1 MNQSQINGWILQI
14 QQLGTTVGAN
24 VLVAIIIFLV
34 GRWAVNFL
42 HRMVRRVMLKA
53 ELDPTLI
60 SFVTNSIYYV
70 GWIMLGIAIMTQLGI
85 QTTSLVA
92 MIGAAGISIG
102 LALQGA
108 LANVAAGLLLIAFR
122 PFRVGDWIEGA
133 GVSGIV
139 EEIQLL
145 TTIVRGLDNK
155 TIIIPN
161 GSLMAGNITNNSSK
175 GMLRVDMVVKVAPY
189 SDVNKVK
196 SIIDKILQDQPL
208 VLSSPDPTIGVLSW
222 TERSV
227 DFAVRPW
234 TRPENYA
241 SVHFQVQEKLKKI
254 FDEEEIK
261 VPLL

>member
-24 VLVAIIIFLV
+24 ALVAIVIFLV

-145 TTIVRGLDNK
+145 TTIMRGPDNK
-155 TIIIPN
+155 TVIIPN
-161 GSLMAGNITNNSSK
+161 GTLMAGNITNNSAK

-196 SIIDKILQDQPL
+196 TLIDKILQDQPL
-208 VLSSPDPTIGVLSW
+208 VLSSPDPTIGVLNW
-222 TERSV
+222 TERSI

-241 SVHFQVQEKLKKI
+241 NVHFQVQENLRKI
-254 FDEEEIK
+254 FDQEEIK

>member
-14 QQLGTTVGAN
+14 QALGINIGINILYAI
-24 VLVAIIIFLV
+24 VAFVV

-42 HRMVRRVMLKA
+42 HRFARRVMLKA

-70 GWIMLGIAIMTQLGI
+70 CWIMLGIAIMTLLGI
-85 QTTSLVA
+85 PTTSLVT
-92 MIGAAGISIG
+92 IVGAAGLAIG

-145 TTIVRGLDNK
+145 TTIIRGLDHK

-161 GSLMAGNITNNSSK
+161 STLMAGNIVNNSSK
-175 GMLRVDMVVKVAPY
+175 GMLRVDMVVKVAPS

-196 SIIDKILQDQPL
+196 SIIDNILQDQPL
-208 VLSSPDPTIGVLSW
+208 ILSSPDPTIGVLNW
-222 TERSV
+222 TERSI

-241 SVHFQVQEKLKKI
+241 NVHFQVQEKLKKT
-254 FDEEEIK
+254 FDEEDIRI
-261 VPLL
+261 PLL

>member
-14 QQLGTTVGAN
+14 QQLGTTVGVN
-24 VLVAIIIFLV
+24 IIFAILIFLV
-34 GRWAVNFL
+34 GRWAVHFL
-42 HRMVRRVMLKA
+42 HRMTRRVMLKA

-70 GWIMLGIAIMTQLGI
+70 GWIVLGLAIMTQLGI

-92 MIGAAGISIG
+92 MVGAAGISIG

-108 LANVAAGLLLIAFR
+108 LANVAAGLLLIAFH

-133 GVSGIV
+133 GVSGTV

-145 TTIVRGLDNK
+145 TTIIRGADHK
-155 TIIIPN
+155 TIIVPN
-161 GSLMAGNITNNSSK
+161 GVLMAGNIVNNSSK

-196 SIIDKILQDQPL
+196 STIDKILQDQPL
-208 VLSSPDPTIGVLSW
+208 ILSSPDPTIGVLSW
-222 TERSV
+222 TERSI

-234 TRPENYA
+234 TRPENYVN
-241 SVHFQVQEKLKKI
+241 VHFQVQEKLRKT
-254 FDEEEIK
+254 FDELDIK